1 MKYLICL
8 LGLTF
13 AFPAFS
19 WGPIGHYTVGHIAEH
34 HLNRKARKQ
43 IAKILGNESLSLVG
57 VWMDEIRSD
66 DRYKHTYDWHWVAV
80 PDSLSY
86 EQTEKNPNGD
96 IIQTIER
103 LVNELK
109 SDTLT
114 SETELENLK
123 MLVHLVGDIHQP
135 LHVGTGK
142 DKGGNDVKVTWYWE
156 DSNLHR
162 VWDIGMIEVQRL
174 SYTELAHSLMHA
186 SNEQVLQWQGT
197 NVRSWANE
205 SKALRTQVYDIPE
218 NKMMNY
224 RYTYEN
230 YPTVK
235 QRLQQAGVRLAGLL
249 NEIYG

>member
-1 MKYLICL
+1 M
-8 LGLTF
+8 
-13 AFPAFS
+13 
-19 WGPIGHYTVGHIAEH
+19 
-34 HLNRKARKQ
+34 R
-43 IAKILGNESLSLVG
+43 SLSLVG

-66 DRYKHTYDWHWVAV
+66 DRYGHTYDWHWVTV
-80 PDSLSY
+80 PDSLNY

-109 SDTLT
+109 SDTL
-114 SETELENLK
+114 SVQAEIENLK

-142 DKGGNDVKVTWYWE
+142 DRGGNDVKVTWYWE

-162 VWDIGMIEVQRL
+162 VWDIGMIEVQKL
-174 SYTELAHSLMHA
+174 SYTELAHSLVQT
-186 SNEQVLQWQGT
+186 SKEQVQQWQRT
-197 NVRSWANE
+197 DVRTWAME
-205 SKALRTQVYDIPE
+205 SKALRSQVYDIPE
-218 NKMMNY
+218 NKKMNY
-224 RYTYEN
+224 RYTYTN

-235 QRLQQAGVRLAGLL
+235 RALQQAGIRLAGLL

>member
-13 AFPAFS
+13 AFPALS
-19 WGPIGHYTVGHIAEH
+19 WGPTGHYTVGHIAEH
-34 HLNRKARKQ
+34 HLNKKARKQ
-43 IAKILGNESLSLVG
+43 IAKMLGNESLALVG

-66 DRYKHTYDWHWVAV
+66 DRYKHTYDWHWVTV
-80 PDSLSY
+80 PDSLTY

-103 LVNELK
+103 LVDELK
-109 SDTLT
+109 SDTL
-114 SETELENLK
+114 SQQTEIENLK

-142 DKGGNDVKVTWYWE
+142 DRGGNDIKVTWYWE

-162 VWDIGMIEVQRL
+162 VWDIGMIEVQKL
-174 SYTELAHSLMHA
+174 SYTELAHSLVRT
-186 SNEQVLQWQGT
+186 SKEEILQWQST
-197 NVRSWANE
+197 DVRTWANE
-205 SKALRTQVYDIPE
+205 SKSLRSQAYDIPDK
-218 NKMMNY
+218 NMNY

-235 QRLQQAGVRLAGLL
+235 KRLQQAGIRLAGLL